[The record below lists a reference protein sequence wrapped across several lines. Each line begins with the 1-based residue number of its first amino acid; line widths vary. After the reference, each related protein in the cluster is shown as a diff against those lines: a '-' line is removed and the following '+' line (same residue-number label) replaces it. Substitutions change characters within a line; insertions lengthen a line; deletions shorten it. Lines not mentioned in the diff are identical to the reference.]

1 MEIRIS
7 NCVWQTASVCPRYAF
22 ALVCA
27 SYFFKGMR
35 LMAVAVAAKIDKNS
49 LIPNKW
55 AAETRC
61 RVCNG
66 ILQRSTV
73 PTGAR
78 VHCNLITYPD
88 SPHFP
93 ITGGGKAACAQTV
106 RCHCGIYNVFGW
118 RKEAAYTGVVGAR
131 PCTARERVGGFVFG
145 FVSFWGHS
153 RLREEGTART
163 GFFSSFI
170 CIFDLLD
177 VYFFPFNSTQTFT
190 RPS

>member
-7 NCVWQTASVCPRYAF
+7 NCMSQTASVCPRYAF
-22 ALVCA
+22 ALLCA
-27 SYFFKGMR
+27 SYFFKRLR

-66 ILQRSTV
+66 ILQRSAV

-78 VHCNLITYPD
+78 VHRNLITYPD

-93 ITGGGKAACAQTV
+93 ITNGGKAVCAQTV
-106 RCHCGIYNVFGW
+106 RCHCGMYNVFGW
-118 RKEAAYTGVVGAR
+118 RKEAAYSGVVGAR
-131 PCTARERVGGFVFG
+131 SCTAKCKS
-145 FVSFWGHS
+145 VSFCCRFCFVLGARQVVRS
-153 RLREEGTART
+153 R
-163 GFFSSFI
+163 
-170 CIFDLLD
+170 
-177 VYFFPFNSTQTFT
+177 
-190 RPS
+190 

>member
-7 NCVWQTASVCPRYAF
+7 NCVSQTASVCPRYAF

-61 RVCNG
+61 RACNG
-66 ILQRSTV
+66 ILQRSAV

-78 VHCNLITYPD
+78 VHRNLLTYPD

-93 ITGGGKAACAQTV
+93 ITGGGKAVCAQTV

-118 RKEAAYTGVVGAR
+118 EGGSICWGGGSGAMHGQGKS
-131 PCTARERVGGFVFG
+131 ARFCCRFC
-145 FVSFWGHS
+145 
-153 RLREEGTART
+153 
-163 GFFSSFI
+163 FI
-170 CIFDLLD
+170 LGAQQ
-177 VYFFPFNSTQTFT
+177 VA
-190 RPS
+190 

>member
-1 MEIRIS
+1 MS
-7 NCVWQTASVCPRYAF
+7 QTASVCPRYAF

-27 SYFFKGMR
+27 SYFFKRLR

-66 ILQRSTV
+66 ILERSAV

-78 VHCNLITYPD
+78 VHRNLITYPD

-93 ITGGGKAACAQTV
+93 ITNGGKAVCAQTV

-118 RKEAAYTGVVGAR
+118 RKEAAYSGVLGAR
-131 PCTARERVGGFVFG
+131 SCTAKCKS
-145 FVSFWGHS
+145 VSFCCRFCFVLGARQVVRS
-153 RLREEGTART
+153 RYSKDA
-163 GFFSSFI
+163 FFF
-170 CIFDLLD
+170 LLLQL
-177 VYFFPFNSTQTFT
+177 NI
-190 RPS
+190 